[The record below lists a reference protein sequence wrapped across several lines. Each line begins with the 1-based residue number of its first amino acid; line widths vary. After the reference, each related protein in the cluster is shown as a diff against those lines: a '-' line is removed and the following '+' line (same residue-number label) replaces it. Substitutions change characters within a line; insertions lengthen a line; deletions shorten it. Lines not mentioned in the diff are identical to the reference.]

1 MDKAK
6 VTLEVQCELD
16 QLRALA
22 EQSQR
27 LATAPEDER
36 REWDAVAAAKY
47 VADIWLAVEN
57 LCKRRYA
64 ALGFLMPQGSDS
76 HARILADLLA
86 DPRLGGNLS
95 ADLAVRLKKYLAFR
109 HRFTHGYGQE
119 ITWSM
124 VEEPLRQIPDTV
136 SKLAEVWTAWLGTL

>member
-6 VTLEVQCELD
+6 LTLEIQCELD
-16 QLRALA
+16 QFRALA
-22 EQSQR
+22 EKAQR
-27 LATAPEDER
+27 LAAASEDKR

-47 VADIWLAVEN
+47 VADVWLALEN

-64 ALGFLMPQGSDS
+64 ALELPMPQGSDS
-76 HARILADLLA
+76 HARILSDFLA
-86 DPRLGGNLS
+86 ESRLGGILS
-95 ADLAVRLKKYLAFR
+95 AEFAVRLKKYLAFR

-119 ITWSM
+119 ISWSM

-136 SKLAEVWTAWLGTL
+136 AKLGKVWTAWLASL

>member
-16 QLRALA
+16 HLRRLS
-22 EQSQR
+22 EQAQR
-27 LATAPEDER
+27 LMTISDAER

-47 VADIWLAVEN
+47 VADVWLAVEN

-64 ALGFLMPQGSDS
+64 ALEIPVPTGPDS
-76 HARILADLLA
+76 HTRILAELLA
-86 DPRLGGNLS
+86 DPTLGRGLS
-95 ADLAVRLKKYLAFR
+95 ADFAVRLKKYLAFR
-109 HRFTHGYGQE
+109 HRFIHGYGQE
-119 ITWSM
+119 VTWTM

-136 SKLAEVWTAWLGTL
+136 STLTKVWTTWLATL